1 MEALAAPPAP
11 PARRQVLVGTS
22 LAAVAMAM
30 ITGGMLGV
38 WWLLRTRV
46 LDAGDDWIPS
56 GLHVPEVPS
65 NIMLIAF
72 LPVCVCAQW
81 AVWAAKRDDR
91 GNAVFAL
98 GITALLA
105 LMIVNAQFFVYHEFG
120 VALADGTYGTLFFG
134 VTGMFVALM
143 IVGLLMTVV
152 TAFRVFGGRTDGEL
166 LAAHAI
172 YWYAMSAVF
181 AAIWFVVYVTK

>member
-1 MEALAAPPAP
+1 MEALAPPPPP
-11 PARRQVLVGTS
+11 PARRQVLVGAS

-30 ITGGMLGV
+30 LIGGMLAV
-38 WWLLRTRV
+38 WLLMRTRAI
-46 LDAGDDWIPS
+46 DAGESWLPS
-56 GLHVPEVPS
+56 GVTIPEVPS

-81 AVWAAKRDDR
+81 AHWSATRNDR
-91 GNAVFAL
+91 ANAFLAL

-105 LMIVNAQFFVYHEFG
+105 FMIINAQFFVLNELGVG
-120 VALADGTYGTLFFG
+120 VADGAYGTMFFG
-134 VTGMFVALM
+134 ITGVFLALM
-143 IVGLLMTVV
+143 IVGLLVTLV
-152 TAFRVFGGRTDGEL
+152 TAFRLFGGRTDGEL